1 MSGKLKTLTLGCKL
15 NQYETQYIREG
26 LELVGDH
33 EVPREEPAE
42 LCASSTPA
50 PSQTKG
56 IPRAVKPFAS

>member
-26 LELVGDH
+26 LELVGYN

-42 LCASSTPA
+42 LCIVTPA
-50 PSQTKG
+50 PSPTKG
-56 IPRAVKPFAS
+56 IPKAVKLFAN

>member
-26 LELVGDH
+26 LELVGYT

-42 LCASSTPA
+42 LCIVNTCTVTNAGDSKS
-50 PSQTKG
+50 
-56 IPRAVKPFAS
+56 R